1 MDIPHDGEW
10 VKAAGEAMEDALVGV
25 VL

>member
-1 MDIPHDGEW
+1 MDISHDGEW

>member
-1 MDIPHDGEW
+1 MDISHDGEW
-10 VKAAGEAMEDALVGV
+10 VEAAGEAMEGALVGV

>member
-1 MDIPHDGEW
+1 MDISHDGEW
-10 VKAAGEAMEDALVGV
+10 FKAAGEAMEDALVGV